1 MYSLK
6 SYFTHI
12 DMGST
17 LRTIVGN
24 DNQYFQIS
32 SNKFMAMMRLRN
44 YVDYIIL
51 KTEINEQQIIPAFI

>member
-1 MYSLK
+1 
-6 SYFTHI
+6 
-12 DMGST
+12 MGST

-32 SNKFMAMMRLRN
+32 SNKYMAMMRLRN
-44 YVDYIIL
+44 YVDYIIF